1 MGFYI
6 IHEFYMQ
13 VDFIHLAIDIT
24 SKYQIIIRR
33 HLIFLLQDFQ
43 KIILIN
49 KVIILHLIQKY
60 KISFKSYCM
69 TYKSS
74 SLGRDDRQITK
85 YALVYLKYFSKIYI
99 IIYYSKQDTVL

>member
-6 IHEFYMQ
+6 IHEFNMQ

-69 TYKSS
+69 TYTSS